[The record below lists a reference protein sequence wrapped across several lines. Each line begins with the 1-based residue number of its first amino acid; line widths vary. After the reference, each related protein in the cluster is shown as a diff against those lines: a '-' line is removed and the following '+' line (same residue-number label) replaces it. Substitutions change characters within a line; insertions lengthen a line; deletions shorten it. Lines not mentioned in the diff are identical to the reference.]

1 MVHDQVAMRISEIM
15 HLSVTLDDDTQV
27 YPGDPRMELAGH
39 PGLGFSTHHT
49 VAEEGGVICENL
61 TNLEAIGDDEA
72 WISLLPIAL
81 ARADGAPVRAVAIRF
96 AM

>member
-1 MVHDQVAMRISEIM
+1 M
-15 HLSVTLDDDTQV
+15 TT
-27 YPGDPRMELAGH
+27 PRFPRAIREWGSPGH
-39 PGLGFSTHHT
+39 PGLGFPVHHL
-49 VAEEGGVICENL
+49 VAEAGGVICENL

-81 ARADGAPVRAVAIRF
+81 ARADGAPVRAVAVRF